1 MSSTS
6 RRPSTAGGRQP
17 AIVGR
22 PSPVRTVD
30 VSMLAPGGFGHRS
43 LMWWGTLGLVLIEG
57 TMFALT
63 IGAYFYLRSRNTY
76 WPPQNIAPPDLT
88 WGTLN
93 LVVLLASA
101 VPNQLAK
108 NAAEKIDLRSVRIW
122 LVVCLAFGF
131 AFNGIRVLEFL
142 HLNVTFSNDAY
153 GSIVWLLLGL
163 HTVHIAT
170 DVADTGVLTA
180 LMFKGPIEEKR
191 FVDVEE
197 NAVYWYFVV
206 LTWLPIYGV
215 IYWAPRLI

>member
-1 MSSTS
+1 MTPASS
-6 RRPSTAGGRQP
+6 RRSALGSSRS
-17 AIVGR
+17 AA
-22 PSPVRTVD
+22 RTLD

-57 TMFALT
+57 TMFALA
-63 IGAYFYLRSRNTY
+63 IGVYFYLRSRNTY
-76 WPPQNIAPPDLT
+76 WPPQNIAPPDLA

-101 VPNQLAK
+101 VPNELAK
-108 NAAEKIDLRSVRIW
+108 KAAEKIDLRAVRLW
-122 LVVCLAFGF
+122 LVVCVAFGVGF
-131 AFNGIRVLEFL
+131 NVIRAFEFL

-170 DVADTGVLTA
+170 DVVDTVVLAT
-180 LMFKGPIEEKR
+180 LMFLGPIEEKR

-206 LTWLPIYGV
+206 FAWLPIYGV
-215 IYWAPRLI
+215 IYWAPRIM